1 MSDQMKTPR
10 KWTKVLLIVSV
21 ALNACFIGLII
32 GVKLTQDGMRPQ
44 RAPSA
49 QGSLYLRALSHEDRR
64 ALGRV
69 MRNYHTREMRQMD
82 RAGYENAL
90 VLLRATPFDPEALE
104 DLMEHQTEAS
114 EERLE
119 YAREALIAHLSEM
132 SNAKRAKFADA
143 LEHALE
149 RGPKRKKKP

>member
-1 MSDQMKTPR
+1 MSEQMKTPR
-10 KWTKVLLIVSV
+10 KWTKVLLIVSL

-64 ALGRV
+64 TLGQA
-69 MRNYHTREMRQMD
+69 MRSYHTREMRQMD

-104 DLMEHQTEAS
+104 DLMDDQTEAS

-119 YAREALIAHLSEM
+119 YAREALIAHLAAM
-132 SNAKRAKFADA
+132 SDAEGAEFADA
-143 LEHALE
+143 LEHALK
-149 RGPKRKKKP
+149 RGPKRKKQP

>member
-1 MSDQMKTPR
+1 MSEQMKTPR
-10 KWTKVLLIVSV
+10 KWTKVLLIMSL

-32 GVKLTQDGMRPQ
+32 GVKLTQDEMRPQ

-64 ALGRV
+64 TLGNS
-69 MRNYHTREMRQMD
+69 MRSYHTREMRQMD

-90 VLLRATPFDPEALE
+90 VLLRSNPFDAEALA
-104 DLMEHQTEAS
+104 DLMEEQTEAS

-119 YAREALIAHLSEM
+119 YARAALIDHLAAM
-132 SNAKRAKFADA
+132 SDAKRAEFADA
-143 LEHALE
+143 LENALK
-149 RGPKRKKKP
+149 RGSKQRKQP

>member
-64 ALGRV
+64 ALGQV

>member
-1 MSDQMKTPR
+1 MSEQMKTPR
-10 KWTKVLLIVSV
+10 KWTKVLFIVSL

-64 ALGRV
+64 TLGQA
-69 MRNYHTREMRQMD
+69 MRSYHTREMRQMD

-104 DLMEHQTEAS
+104 DLMEDQTEVS

-119 YAREALIAHLSEM
+119 YAREALIAHLAAM
-132 SNAKRAKFADA
+132 SDAERAEFADA
-143 LEHALE
+143 LEHALK
-149 RGPKRKKKP
+149 RGPKRKKQP

>member
-10 KWTKVLLIVSV
+10 KWTKVLLIVSF

-64 ALGRV
+64 ALGQV

-119 YAREALIAHLSEM
+119 YAREALIAHLAEM

>member
-1 MSDQMKTPR
+1 MSDQIKTPR

-64 ALGRV
+64 ALGQV

>member
-1 MSDQMKTPR
+1 
-10 KWTKVLLIVSV
+10 
-21 ALNACFIGLII
+21 
-32 GVKLTQDGMRPQ
+32 MR
-44 RAPSA
+44 S
-49 QGSLYLRALSHEDRR
+49 
-64 ALGRV
+64 
-69 MRNYHTREMRQMD
+69 YHTREMRQMD

-119 YAREALIAHLSEM
+119 YAREALIAHLAAM

>member
-1 MSDQMKTPR
+1 MSEQMKTPR
-10 KWTKVLLIVSV
+10 KWTKVLLIVSL

-64 ALGRV
+64 ALGQV

>member
-1 MSDQMKTPR
+1 MSEQMKTPR
-10 KWTKVLLIVSV
+10 KWTKVLLIVSL
-21 ALNACFIGLII
+21 ALHACFIGLII

-64 ALGRV
+64 TLGQA
-69 MRNYHTREMRQMD
+69 MRSYHTREMRQMD

-104 DLMEHQTEAS
+104 DLMDDQTEAS

-119 YAREALIAHLSEM
+119 YAREALIAHLAAM
-132 SNAKRAKFADA
+132 SDTERAEFADA
-143 LEHALE
+143 LEHALK
-149 RGPKRKKKP
+149 RGPKRKKQP

>member
-10 KWTKVLLIVSV
+10 KWTKVLLIVSF

-64 ALGRV
+64 ALGQV

-119 YAREALIAHLSEM
+119 YAREALIAHLAAM

>member
-1 MSDQMKTPR
+1 MSEHMKKPR
-10 KWTKVLLIVSV
+10 KWTKVLLIVSL

-32 GVKLTQDGMRPQ
+32 GVKLTQDGIRPQ

-64 ALGRV
+64 ALGKS
-69 MRNYHTREMRQMD
+69 MRSYYTREMRQMD

-90 VLLRATPFDPEALE
+90 VLLRAIPFDPAAL
-104 DLMEHQTEAS
+104 DNLMEDQKEAS

-119 YAREALIAHLSEM
+119 YAREALIAHLAGM
-132 SNAKRAKFADA
+132 SDAKRAEFADA
-143 LEHALE
+143 LEHALQ
-149 RGPKRKKKP
+149 RGPKRKKQP

>member
-1 MSDQMKTPR
+1 MSEQMKTPR
-10 KWTKVLLIVSV
+10 KWTKVLLIVSL

-64 ALGRV
+64 ALGKS
-69 MRNYHTREMRQMD
+69 MRSYHTREMRQMD

-90 VLLRATPFDPEALE
+90 VLLRAIPFDPAALE
-104 DLMEHQTEAS
+104 NLMEDQTKAS

-119 YAREALIAHLSEM
+119 YARVALIAHLAAM
-132 SNAKRAKFADA
+132 SDAKRAEFADA
-143 LEHALE
+143 LEHALK
-149 RGPKRKKKP
+149 RGPKRKKQP

>member
-1 MSDQMKTPR
+1 MDQGS
-10 KWTKVLLIVSV
+10 VIVSL

-64 ALGRV
+64 SLGQA
-69 MRNYHTREMRQMD
+69 MRSYHTREMRQMD

-104 DLMEHQTEAS
+104 DLMEDQTEAS

-119 YAREALIAHLSEM
+119 YAREALIAHLAAM
-132 SNAKRAKFADA
+132 SDAERVEFADA
-143 LEHALE
+143 LEHALK
-149 RGPKRKKKP
+149 RGPKRKNQP

>member
-1 MSDQMKTPR
+1 MSEQMKTPR
-10 KWTKVLLIVSV
+10 KWTKVLLIVSL
-21 ALNACFIGLII
+21 ALNTCFIGLII

-64 ALGRV
+64 ALGKS
-69 MRNYHTREMRQMD
+69 MRSYHTREMRQMD

-104 DLMEHQTEAS
+104 DLMEDQTEAS

-119 YAREALIAHLSEM
+119 YAREALIAHLAAM
-132 SNAKRAKFADA
+132 SDTERAEFADA
-143 LEHALE
+143 LEHALK
-149 RGPKRKKKP
+149 RGPKRKK

>member
-1 MSDQMKTPR
+1 MSEQMKTPR
-10 KWTKVLLIVSV
+10 KWTKVLLIVSL

-49 QGSLYLRALSHEDRR
+49 QGSLYLRALSHDDRR
-64 ALGRV
+64 ALGQV

-119 YAREALIAHLSEM
+119 YAREALIAHLAAM
-132 SNAKRAKFADA
+132 SDTERAEFADA
-143 LEHALE
+143 LEHALK
-149 RGPKRKKKP
+149 RGPKRKKQP

>member
-1 MSDQMKTPR
+1 MSEQMKTPR
-10 KWTKVLLIVSV
+10 KWTKVLLIVSL

-64 ALGRV
+64 ALGQV

-104 DLMEHQTEAS
+104 NLMEHQTEAS

-119 YAREALIAHLSEM
+119 YAREALIAHLAEM

>member
-1 MSDQMKTPR
+1 MSEQMKTPR
-10 KWTKVLLIVSV
+10 KWTKVLLIVSL

-32 GVKLTQDGMRPQ
+32 GVKLTQDGMPPQ

-64 ALGRV
+64 TLGQA
-69 MRNYHTREMRQMD
+69 MRSYHTREMRQMD

-104 DLMEHQTEAS
+104 DLMDDQTEAS

-119 YAREALIAHLSEM
+119 YAREALIAHLAAM
-132 SNAKRAKFADA
+132 SDTERAEFADA
-143 LEHALE
+143 LEHALK
-149 RGPKRKKKP
+149 RGPKRKKQP

>member
-1 MSDQMKTPR
+1 MSEQMKTPR
-10 KWTKVLLIVSV
+10 KWTKVLLIVSL

-32 GVKLTQDGMRPQ
+32 GVKLTQDGMHPK

-64 ALGRV
+64 TLGQA
-69 MRNYHTREMRQMD
+69 MRSYHTREMRQMD

-104 DLMEHQTEAS
+104 DLMDDQTAAS

-119 YAREALIAHLSEM
+119 YAREALIAHLAAM
-132 SNAKRAKFADA
+132 SDAERAEFADA
-143 LEHALE
+143 LEHALK
-149 RGPKRKKKP
+149 RGPKRKKQP